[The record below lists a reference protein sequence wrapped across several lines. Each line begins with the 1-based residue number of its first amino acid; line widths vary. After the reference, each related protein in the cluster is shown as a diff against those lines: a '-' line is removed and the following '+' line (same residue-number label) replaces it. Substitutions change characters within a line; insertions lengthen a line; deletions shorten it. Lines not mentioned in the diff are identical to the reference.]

1 MVTRY
6 PTTGAAHGPL
16 PENWRCYA
24 WSPSGEP
31 PLRRLGVR
39 ALAGVWWVEADG
51 LEPLSFAN
59 GAQAEQQARAL
70 ARGFAFAGF
79 DAAIRVHDVRQ
90 ALVGTV
96 MYYAREQ
103 SLPPASQD
111 RYPWAVR
118 KAIRP
123 RDGRAAATI

>member
-1 MVTRY
+1 MAAAHY
-6 PTTGAAHGPL
+6 PQTGAYQEPL
-16 PENWRCYA
+16 TENWRCYA

-31 PLRRLGVR
+31 PLRRLEVR
-39 ALAGVWWVEADG
+39 PFAAVWWVEADG

-79 DAAIRVHDVRQ
+79 DAAIRVHDARQ

-96 MYYAREQ
+96 MYYARER
-103 SLPPASQD
+103 PAPAALRD
-111 RYPWAVR
+111 GYPWAVSR
-118 KAIRP
+118 KVRP
-123 RDGRAAATI
+123 ARR